1 MTKEYATD
9 EKIKSYIEK
18 LSVSAEIKAV
28 LFKLTKFTIKVGQ
41 TLIKIG
47 KKVLEIVVMLA
58 SKYKNAT
65 LGLIIGALLTF
76 LISTIPLLGPPLSGF
91 LGSLLMLFGLG
102 KGLWEDVKKDSPELA
117 ASITDAGVVFQPLN
131 A

>member
-1 MTKEYATD
+1 MIVEAVHPETGERYRVDIPSLRPSDLDRMTKEYATD

-18 LSVSAEIKAV
+18 LPVSAEIKAV

-58 SKYKNAT
+58 SKYKHAT
-65 LGLIIGALLTF
+65 VGLIIGALLAF
-76 LISTIPLLGPPLSGF
+76 LIGAIPLLGPLLSGF
-91 LGSLLMLFGLG
+91 LA
-102 KGLWEDVKKDSPELA
+102 KTAE
-117 ASITDAGVVFQPLN
+117 
-131 A
+131 